1 VDFVT
6 NFFTLHC
13 IAAGM
18 NDGLTGM
25 VPTELKELTKLQ
37 DLRLSGTALTVSVSS
52 FPLRGVIESYYPDGS
67 YLFVKDTDQYDA
79 LELLANSDTILVPD
93 DYLDS
98 NNLLPLLLQRY
109 VLMVLYLAT
118 TGNEWNN
125 GKWLEE
131 KAASKTCNWS
141 GVTCSDGSSID
152 MLDRT
157 CSTVKTEPV
166 ICHMR
171 QSLTTV
177 LFSKSIRL
185 QPFRKSSYGNWISG
199 DTPSLGVV

>member
-1 VDFVT
+1 VYFVA
-6 NFFTLHC
+6 NFANIDC
-13 IAAGM
+13 IESGM

-37 DLRLSGTALTVSVSS
+37 DLNLSGTALTGSVSRF

-79 LELLANSDTILVPD
+79 LELLANSDPNLVPVPD
-93 DYLDS
+93 DSLDS
-98 NNLLPLLLQRY
+98 NNLLLLQRY

-125 GKWLEE
+125 GKWLEDE
-131 KAASKTCNWS
+131 AASKTCNWS

-171 QSLTTV
+171 KSLTTV
-177 LFSKSIRL
+177 LFSKSIRI
-185 QPFRKSSYGNWISG
+185 QPFRKSSYGNWIS
-199 DTPSLGVV
+199 D